1 MPQPDGIRGHPATSP
16 LAGRPTE
23 CKNTLHL
30 ELQQQ
35 GYSGAFRWL
44 REPGT
49 VQSAPVPRP
58 VEYAPRQASIWLS
71 KALEDLPSQPIRDY
85 VTSLLSISP
94 LLEQVRQQMLSFK
107 AMMTN
112 RRVEDL
118 NKWLRDSELLE
129 SEPLRQFVR
138 GLWQDYAAVRQAF
151 RSEWSNRQVEG
162 QVNRLKTIKQQMYG
176 RAGFKLLR
184 RRRVVVASG

>member
-1 MPQPDGIRGHPATSP
+1 
-16 LAGRPTE
+16 
-23 CKNTLHL
+23 
-30 ELQQQ
+30 
-35 GYSGAFRWL
+35 
-44 REPGT
+44 
-49 VQSAPVPRP
+49 
-58 VEYAPRQASIWLS
+58 
-71 KALEDLPSQPIRDY
+71 
-85 VTSLLSISP
+85 
-94 LLEQVRQQMLSFK
+94 MLSFK